1 MAGLLEKISQLWNVP
16 DDEYEEFEEEEEE
29 VVEEVSQVKRRPS
42 FIRETRKEEKET
54 ASRDIRSS
62 SRDINYFE
70 AYGQNS
76 SVRESRPIRPREVP
90 MQEAPVNKVN
100 NNKVVNINATTQLQ
114 VVVFRPDRFGEET
127 RSIADELLKMHTVV
141 LNLENTDKDQ
151 ARRIV
156 DFLSGLAYSNGGKI
170 KRIATDTF
178 IVTPYNV
185 DLMGDNVL
193 DELENSGV
201 YF

>member
-42 FIRETRKEEKET
+42 FIRETKKEEKET

>member
-1 MAGLLEKISQLWNVP
+1 MAGIFAKLQQLWNVP
-16 DDEYEEFEEEEEE
+16 DDEYEEFEEEEE
-29 VVEEVSQVKRRPS
+29 VIEEPPVRRRTS
-42 FIRETRKEEKET
+42 SRETFRETRRSERD

-62 SRDINYFE
+62 SRDVNYFE
-70 AYGQNS
+70 AYEHQTTAS
-76 SVRESRPIRPREVP
+76 RESRPVRARENVS
-90 MQEAPVNKVN
+90 ERASESS
-100 NNKVVNINATTQLQ
+100 KVVNINATTQLQ
-114 VVVFRPDRFGEET
+114 VVVFRPNRFGEET
-127 RSIADELLKMHTVV
+127 RNIADELLKMHTVV

>member
-76 SVRESRPIRPREVP
+76 SVRESRQVRREVP
-90 MQEAPVNKVN
+90 VQEAPVNKVN

>member
-1 MAGLLEKISQLWNVP
+1 MAGLLDKISQLWNVP

-29 VVEEVSQVKRRPS
+29 IEEEPVKKKPS
-42 FIRETRKEEKET
+42 FRETRKAEREPSRET
-54 ASRDIRSS
+54 RDIRSS
-62 SRDINYFE
+62 NKEINYFE
-70 AYGQNS
+70 AYEQAS
-76 SVRESRPIRPREVP
+76 APRERRPLRQREVVA
-90 MQEAPVNKVN
+90 EKPVAD

>member
-42 FIRETRKEEKET
+42 FIRETKKEEKET

-76 SVRESRPIRPREVP
+76 FARESRQVRREIP
-90 MQEAPVNKVN
+90 MQEAPVSKVN